1 MFRTLLILP
10 LAMSVSAAA
19 YAQSMQEAMSHALEV
34 RPEVRAGAKARQS
47 AEEQMNAAR
56 SGYLP
61 RVDLVTGYG
70 REGTRTPG
78 TRQDEG
84 SFVNM
89 TRSEASLSVQ
99 QMVFDGFVTKNEVD
113 RQRSTVNA
121 KAYQLLGTSEKLA
134 LNVASVYI
142 DVLKREALERL
153 ARDNLARHERLFE
166 LIQQRSTQGLGRSVD
181 LEQAEARLAQAR
193 NNLITEQTNL
203 EDARVNF
210 QSAVGQSPTALSMP
224 TEVTESMPQSLETAR
239 AEMLDNNPL
248 LRSAESD
255 VRAAEAQ
262 YQAARSG
269 LYPRVDVEVSRTL
282 NNNLDG
288 TAGVNEDWQA
298 MMRMRYNLYAGGK
311 TTSDIQAKSFQIEEA
326 TEIRNDALRVL
337 NEELGLAWNALDNAR
352 KQLPIAREYVE
363 RSARVR
369 QAYQRQFTLGERTLL
384 DLLDS
389 ENELFTA
396 SRRLEEVRF
405 IEVSTQYRIKAVMG
419 ALLKTHNVVAPM
431 ASTPLDNVR
440 VRATLPSGQ

>member
-1 MFRTLLILP
+1 MFRTFIVLP
-10 LAMSVSAAA
+10 LALSVSLAAH
-19 YAQSMQEAMSHALEV
+19 AQSMQEAMTQALDV
-34 RPEVRAGAKARQS
+34 RPEVRAGAKSRQA

-61 RVDLVTGYG
+61 RVDIVTGYG
-70 REGTRTPG
+70 REGTSTPSSRTTDG
-78 TRQDEG
+78 G
-84 SFVNM
+84 FVNM
-89 TRSEASLSVQ
+89 TRSESSLTVQ
-99 QMVFDGFVTKNEVD
+99 QMVFDGFATQNEVG
-113 RQRSTVNA
+113 RQRATVNS

-134 LNVASVYI
+134 LNVANVYI
-142 DVLKREALERL
+142 EVLKRESLERL

-166 LIQQRSTQGLGRSVD
+166 LIQQRSTQGLGRTVD

-210 QSAVGQSPTALSMP
+210 QSAVGAPPAALAIP
-224 TEVTESMPQSLETAR
+224 TEVTESMPQTLEAAR

-255 VRAAEAQ
+255 VGAAEAQ

-269 LYPRVDVEVSRTL
+269 LYPRVDVELSRTL
-282 NNNLDG
+282 NNNVDG
-288 TAGVNEDWQA
+288 TAGVNADWQA

-311 TTSDIQAKSFQIEEA
+311 TTSDIQSKSFQIEEA
-326 TEIRNDALRVL
+326 TEIRNNALRTL
-337 NEELGLAWNALDNAR
+337 NEELGLSWNALNNAR

-405 IEVSTQYRIKAVMG
+405 IEIATQYRIKAVMG
-419 ALLKTHNVVAPM
+419 ALLKTHGVTAPM
-431 ASTPLDNVR
+431 AAAPLDEVR
-440 VRATLPSGQ
+440 SRATLPSGR